1 MRSKLSLSVAI
12 IFLAQTLFG
21 QTTRYV
27 ATTGNDNTGTGTITK
42 PYKTITKAAT
52 FLQAGDILYVR
63 GGTYTNATYNDGNK
77 WKNEQTAEI
86 VNRVGTAT
94 QYITIKP
101 YTGEAVVLKGDGDF
115 ILQIRNCSY
124 LKVEGFEV
132 YGETENILLGNPIT
146 DDPTKEEAY
155 DYQFAFRRGTS
166 TTTEYR
172 LPRGSL
178 TNATGLENLSNVDVV
193 RPFYYSTHGIV
204 VQSSDHVEVRNNTVH
219 HMPGEGIRLAGSD
232 YIKVIGNEVHNC
244 ARRSSTGVHGISCYT
259 LKSSG
264 PVNNDQT
271 IEITN
276 NIVHENYCELTSWS
290 EGKTIYTATI
300 DEGKGI
306 TVQRCFN
313 DPTIAPAN
321 SLGKWTYH
329 RILIQNNITYRNGF
343 SGLHV
348 NTGDRVDIINNTSYL
363 DCQTGHGNQ
372 LGVSVQGS
380 NFVNIFNNLINTN
393 TTLSGFSISL
403 GGSTGIIV
411 QNNMVNGNLDPDVN
425 AIDGTS
431 TTIGNPLFINPTS
444 NNFRLMSASP
454 AINKAL
460 ANAPSTDFYGNARF
474 GIADIGAIEFMAPL
488 PVELINFK
496 SAKKESTTELTWQ
509 TASETNN
516 KQFEIERSTDAKT
529 WQNIGTVK
537 GLGNSNT
544 IKNYIF
550 TDEKPQMGI
559 NYYRLRQ
566 VNFDGKSEFS
576 TILSANFS
584 SKTTPSV
591 FPNPFTKSIV
601 ADNVNDNEII
611 TVYDALGR
619 QVANFK
625 VQGNSI
631 ELDLAHLA
639 PNTVYIVKIG
649 ESFFKILKE

>member
-1 MRSKLSLSVAI
+1 MRIKLSLSVAI
-12 IFLAQTLFG
+12 IFLAQILFS

-27 ATTGNDNTGTGTITK
+27 ATTGNDNTGNGTIGN

-63 GGTYTNATYNDGNK
+63 GGIYTNATYNDGNK
-77 WKNEQTAEI
+77 WKDEVTAVI
-86 VNRVGTAT
+86 ANRDGTAS

-101 YTGEAVVLKGDGDF
+101 YPGETVVLKGDGSF
-115 ILQIRNCSY
+115 IVQIRNCSY
-124 LKVEGFEV
+124 LKFEGFEV
-132 YGETENILLGNPIT
+132 YGETENIPLGNPTT
-146 DDPTKEEAY
+146 DNPLLEEAY

-172 LPRGSL
+172 LPRGHL
-178 TNATGLENLSNVDVV
+178 TDATGLENLNGVTVV
-193 RPFYYSTHGIV
+193 RPYYYNTHGIV

-232 YIKVIGNEVHNC
+232 YIKVMGNDVHNC

-264 PVNNDQT
+264 TNNNDQT
-271 IEITN
+271 VEITN

-306 TVQRCFN
+306 TVQRCFS
-313 DPTIAPAN
+313 DASIAASN

-329 RILIQNNITYRNGF
+329 RILMQNNITYRNGF

-380 NFVNIFNNLINTN
+380 NFINIYNNLINTN
-393 TTLSGFSISL
+393 TALSGFSISL
-403 GGSTGIIV
+403 GGSTSVVV

-425 AIDGTS
+425 AIDGIS

-444 NNFRLMSASP
+444 NNFRLMSTSP
-454 AINKAL
+454 AINKAV
-460 ANAPSTDFYGNARF
+460 ANAPSTDFYGNARV
-474 GIADIGAIEFMAPL
+474 GAADIGAIEYMAVL
-488 PVELINFK
+488 PVELINFRLT
-496 SAKKESTTELTWQ
+496 KKENATELTWQ

-516 KQFEIERSTDAKT
+516 KQFDIERSTDAKT

-537 GLGNSNT
+537 GQDNFNT
-544 IKNYIF
+544 NKNYKF
-550 TDEKPQMGI
+550 TDGNPQMGI

-566 VNFDGKSEFS
+566 IDFDGKSELS

-601 ADNVNDNEII
+601 VDNVNDNEIV

-625 VQGNSI
+625 AQGNSM
-631 ELDLAHLA
+631 ELDLEQLA
-639 PNTVYIVKIG
+639 SNAMYIVKTG
-649 ESFFKILKE
+649 ESVFKILKQ

>member
-1 MRSKLSLSVAI
+1 MRIKLSLSVAI
-12 IFLAQTLFG
+12 IFLAHALFS

-27 ATTGNDNTGTGTITK
+27 ATTGNDNTGTGTIGN
-42 PYKTITKAAT
+42 PYKTITKAAS

-63 GGTYTNATYNDGNK
+63 GGTYTNANYNDGNR
-77 WKNEQTAEI
+77 WKNEETAEI
-86 VNRVGTAT
+86 ANLNGTAS

-101 YTGEAVVLKGDGDF
+101 YPNETVILRGDGSF
-115 ILQIRNCSY
+115 IIQIRSCSY
-124 LKVEGFEV
+124 IKVEGFEV
-132 YGETENILLGNPIT
+132 YGETENIPLGNPTT

-172 LPRGSL
+172 LARGRL
-178 TNATGLENLSNVDVV
+178 TDATGLEDLSGVTVV
-193 RPFYYSTHGIV
+193 RPYYYFTHGIV
-204 VQSSDHVEVRNNTVH
+204 VQNSDHVEVLKNTVH

-232 YIKVIGNEVHNC
+232 YIKVIGNDVHNC

-259 LKSSG
+259 LKSLG
-264 PVNNDQT
+264 TNNNDQT

-306 TVQRCFN
+306 TVQRCYS
-313 DPTIAPAN
+313 DLTTSPTN

-380 NFVNIFNNLINTN
+380 NDVKIYNNLINTN
-393 TTLSGFSISL
+393 TALSGFSISL
-403 GGSTGIIV
+403 GTSTGVIV
-411 QNNMVNGNLDPDVN
+411 QNNMVNGDLDPDVD

-431 TTIGNPLFINPTS
+431 TTIGNPLFTNPNA
-444 NNFRLMSASP
+444 NNFSLMSASP

-460 ANAPSTDFYGNARF
+460 TNAPSTDFYGNVRV
-474 GIADIGAIEFMAPL
+474 GIADIGAIEYSPIV
-488 PVELINFK
+488 PVELRDFK
-496 SAKKESTTELTWQ
+496 LKQTEKTTELTWQ
-509 TASETNN
+509 TASEINN

-529 WQNIGTVK
+529 WQNIGIVAGQGT
-537 GLGNSNT
+537 SNT
-544 IKNYIF
+544 PKTYAF
-550 TDEKPQMGI
+550 TDEKPQSGI

-566 VNFDGKSEFS
+566 VDFDGKFE
-576 TILSANFS
+576 LSAVLSTNFS
-584 SKTTPSV
+584 SKSTPSV

-601 ADNVNDNEII
+601 VNGVNDNETI
-611 TVYDALGR
+611 TIFDALGR
-619 QVANFK
+619 QVAHVK
-625 VQGNSI
+625 AQGNSM
-631 ELDLAHLA
+631 ELDLEQLPSNA
-639 PNTVYIVKIG
+639 VYIVKT
-649 ESFFKILKE
+649 SNSAFKILKK